1 MNASSR
7 GVKHDCPECESKYY
21 DLNKTDPVCPNCGAK
36 PNTEPLLK
44 SRPSAVSYTHL
55 RAHETQSGTRMPS
68 YT

>member
-44 SRPSAVSYTHL
+44 SRPSAARKSAGKAFS
-55 RAHETQSGTRMPS
+55 RFP
-68 YT
+68 